1 MSNEKKLREYDLEPV
16 VFCTKCYSLRIVY
29 EPAID
34 ADCCEDCGCSDTAT
48 TTIDNWEKLYESRY
62 GRKFVKKNVDPKK
75 SMIFNLSIEELK
87 EYFYDQPSWRSL
99 IMAFY
104 PTFPGGLGKLDSII
118 LFFDKVI
125 KDGRLDELREL
136 LVKNLKEK

>member
-1 MSNEKKLREYDLEPV
+1 M
-16 VFCTKCYSLRIVY
+16 T
-29 EPAID
+29 
-34 ADCCEDCGCSDTAT
+34 
-48 TTIDNWEKLYESRY
+48 
-62 GRKFVKKNVDPKK
+62 
-75 SMIFNLSIEELK
+75 
-87 EYFYDQPSWRSL
+87 
-99 IMAFY
+99 FY